1 MTRVNRVN
9 SMNRIFIVSCIAVL
23 LTALLVSGAAGAA
36 GDGTG
41 PAEAAAAEWTP
52 VTLTDY
58 AGYQITIPEK
68 PDKIISLSP
77 TCTEIIYA
85 VGAGDRVVGNTTYC
99 NYPEEAKSVE
109 KIGGFSTISTER
121 IITLCEGNSV
131 VFANPNN
138 GRDSIDYL
146 KKQGCTVII
155 VDVRS
160 VDDIYKAVDTIG
172 TAVGCK
178 ENADT
183 VNARIKSSIEE
194 ISAKVKEASGET
206 PAVMHVM
213 STDPYYIS
221 GKNTFQDEL
230 ITLAGGVNAF
240 KDIDG
245 WGTVTLERI
254 LVSDPDIILTDPGAD
269 MGNPGFDSL
278 ADSFKTEPRLST
290 LSAVKNDKV
299 FVMDADIFDR
309 GGPRVV
315 EALETLVKII
325 HPEIFGEAART
336 TAAQTPGFAVIPVL
350 GALLGAALLL
360 RRR

>member
-1 MTRVNRVN
+1 M
-9 SMNRIFIVSCIAVL
+9 
-23 LTALLVSGAAGAA
+23 
-36 GDGTG
+36 
-41 PAEAAAAEWTP
+41 
-52 VTLTDY
+52 
-58 AGYQITIPEK
+58 
-68 PDKIISLSP
+68 
-77 TCTEIIYA
+77 
-85 VGAGDRVVGNTTYC
+85 VV
-99 NYPEEAKSVE
+99 
-109 KIGGFSTISTER
+109 
-121 IITLCEGNSV
+121 
-131 VFANPNN
+131 
-138 GRDSIDYL
+138 ID
-146 KKQGCTVII
+146 T
-155 VDVRS
+155 RS
-160 VDDIYKAVDTIG
+160 VDEIYKAVDLIG

-183 VNARIKSSIEE
+183 VNARVKSSIEE

-254 LVSDPDIILTDPGAD
+254 LVSDPEIILTDPGAD

-299 FVMDADIFDR
+299 FVMDCSI
-309 GGPRVV
+309 PK
-315 EALETLVKII
+315 LVQYLSDSES
-325 HPEIFGEAART
+325 HPSH
-336 TAAQTPGFAVIPVL
+336 AAQNQLFT
-350 GALLGAALLL
+350 
-360 RRR
+360 

>member
-1 MTRVNRVN
+1 
-9 SMNRIFIVSCIAVL
+9 MNRILTVSFITVF
-23 LTALLVSGAAGAA
+23 LTALLVGG
-36 GDGTG
+36 
-41 PAEAAAAEWTP
+41 AAAAEWTP
-52 VTLTDY
+52 VTVTDFDGNQVALT
-58 AGYQITIPEK
+58 EK

-77 TCTEIIYA
+77 ACTEIIYA

-121 IITLCEGNSV
+121 IITLCDGNSI
-131 VFANPNN
+131 VFANSEN
-138 GRDSIDYL
+138 GKESLDYL
-146 KKQGCTVII
+146 KQHGCTVVVI
-155 VDVRS
+155 DMKS
-160 VDDIYKAVDTIG
+160 VDDIYKAIDLIG

-178 ENADT
+178 ENADK
-183 VNARIKSSIEE
+183 VNADIKSYIEE
-194 ISAKVKEASGET
+194 ISAKAKAAPGKT
-206 PAVMHVM
+206 PTVMHVM

-240 KDIDG
+240 KDIEG

-325 HPEIFGEAART
+325 HPEIFGEAKQT

-350 GALLGAALLL
+350 GALLGSALLL